1 MTPKNLWIQNVV
13 ESLKQIASEEFQI
26 KGWVKNEIHDYCTFL
41 ETKCGFLMDDD
52 IEGFL
57 EHAKEF
63 GLSDVQIKKI
73 DAVRI
78 AFEEYADIHWGFG
91 DPVFIVK
98 DPKWHSI
105 RDLAKEALVSLGI
118 TRYLDPSKSI
128 LKDSLLT
135 YIMWLSKPFER
146 SLKEADANTAQLNH
160 FEYLRNCF
168 FGSKVENI
176 IANYKD
182 YEISDDQVKK
192 LKELYEYFKN
202 YQEKDRDKHDYKKIL
217 DDSEWDHI
225 QNLAKEV
232 VALFNYKQFPDEDNI
247 VSEA

>member
-1 MTPKNLWIQNVV
+1 
-13 ESLKQIASEEFQI
+13 
-26 KGWVKNEIHDYCTFL
+26 
-41 ETKCGFLMDDD
+41 
-52 IEGFL
+52 
-57 EHAKEF
+57 
-63 GLSDVQIKKI
+63 
-73 DAVRI
+73 
-78 AFEEYADIHWGFG
+78 
-91 DPVFIVK
+91 
-98 DPKWHSI
+98 
-105 RDLAKEALVSLGI
+105 
-118 TRYLDPSKSI
+118 
-128 LKDSLLT
+128 
-135 YIMWLSKPFER
+135 MWLSKPFER